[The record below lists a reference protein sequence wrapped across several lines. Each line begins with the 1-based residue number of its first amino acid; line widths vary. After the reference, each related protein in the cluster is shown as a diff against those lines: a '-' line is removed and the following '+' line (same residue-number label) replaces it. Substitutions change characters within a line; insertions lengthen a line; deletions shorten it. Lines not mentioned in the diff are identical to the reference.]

1 VTPPAAGEDAIVGDF
16 SGELR
21 DVKRALRVEVGA
33 VLGDGVRERDEDSD
47 GRLRSCFCSLDKWK
61 CSFSLHLA

>member
-1 VTPPAAGEDAIVGDF
+1 MTPPAAGEDAIVGDF

-33 VLGDGVRERDEDSD
+33 VLGDGVRERDDEADE
-47 GRLRSCFCSLDKWK
+47 
-61 CSFSLHLA
+61 